1 MDLRVV
7 WTACATL
14 FLAELGDKTQ
24 LAVLTLVASTRQ
36 PLAVFIGASIAL
48 LLVTALGV
56 LFGQGLVRVLPQGLL
71 HKAAALVFVAI
82 GVIMLVRE

>member
-7 WTACATL
+7 WTACSAL

-36 PLAVFIGASIAL
+36 PLAVFVGSAIAL

-56 LFGQGLVRVLPQGLL
+56 LFGQGLTRLVPQVLL
-71 HKAAALVFVAI
+71 HKAAALAFVAI
-82 GVIMLVRE
+82 GIVMLVRK